1 MFCNIYR
8 QQERSTP
15 NDIVIYAKQ
24 TPTSAVKV
32 SGLVRVRVTFVLAQS
47 TSVSFL
53 SHLLTSWT
61 GPPDPIFVIHPYAST
76 LLSNIVKIAHYL
88 SDLKISP
95 QLFQFYSLDILLLL
109 LLQVLRF
116 DSIAQPVWFR
126 EFEWHLTVNH
136 QQSCLRLEPWMEKE
150 ICPGQGKHHLLYHQ
164 YSQVSLVLVVLH
176 ASLRYLFHRLYFKRS
191 LQVMVCFALFIFPTR
206 FFSTHT
212 ACCISAFPP
221 TINMIKFCER

>member
-1 MFCNIYR
+1 M
-8 QQERSTP
+8 P
-15 NDIVIYAKQ
+15 NDIVVYAKQ

-76 LLSNIVKIAHYL
+76 LLSNIVKITHYL

-126 EFEWHLTVNH
+126 EFE
-136 QQSCLRLEPWMEKE
+136 
-150 ICPGQGKHHLLYHQ
+150 
-164 YSQVSLVLVVLH
+164 
-176 ASLRYLFHRLYFKRS
+176 
-191 LQVMVCFALFIFPTR
+191 
-206 FFSTHT
+206 
-212 ACCISAFPP
+212 
-221 TINMIKFCER
+221 

>member
-1 MFCNIYR
+1 MFCNMYR

-76 LLSNIVKIAHYL
+76 LLSNIVKITHYL

-126 EFEWHLTVNH
+126 EFE
-136 QQSCLRLEPWMEKE
+136 
-150 ICPGQGKHHLLYHQ
+150 
-164 YSQVSLVLVVLH
+164 
-176 ASLRYLFHRLYFKRS
+176 
-191 LQVMVCFALFIFPTR
+191 
-206 FFSTHT
+206 
-212 ACCISAFPP
+212 
-221 TINMIKFCER
+221 

>member
-8 QQERSTP
+8 QQERSTL
-15 NDIVIYAKQ
+15 NDIVIYVKQ

-76 LLSNIVKIAHYL
+76 LLSNIVKIKHYL
-88 SDLKISP
+88 SDLKISS

-116 DSIAQPVWFR
+116 DSIAQPVGFR
-126 EFEWHLTVNH
+126 EF
-136 QQSCLRLEPWMEKE
+136 
-150 ICPGQGKHHLLYHQ
+150 
-164 YSQVSLVLVVLH
+164 
-176 ASLRYLFHRLYFKRS
+176 
-191 LQVMVCFALFIFPTR
+191 
-206 FFSTHT
+206 
-212 ACCISAFPP
+212 
-221 TINMIKFCER
+221 